1 MKKNKNVYLSDLTK
15 FSMNLLTVENQ
26 NSIKGGDFIDD
37 MFSSIFDTSA
47 LPSTDGYDNMG
58 QFYSGTQNT
67 AILNRVK
74 ANFRDLYSTSMGKRI
89 IDSIKD
95 KNEQI
100 ILSPGEPSPNAIASY
115 NDTNN
120 TMLLGHLLQSGA
132 NSSVNDFA
140 HELYHAYA
148 DISEGNLFDQGDVK
162 REINAELFAF
172 MTAIQYDKDHSINS
186 TNPNSHVSTLQHFNP
201 LSSSTQANIDFNN
214 AWNDIIQ
221 NGDFTIQNY
230 NTLITNFL
238 NGSTWG
244 AGYGSS
250 ALTENTISNIDT
262 ELFLDDWFNS
272 FFKADYTTPPN
283 TGNSGFYIDPN
294 TGQWTFNF
302 NSGFF
307 VNGTFDFNAWYNWFS
322 LNQSTTTTGGSTSGS
337 GSGSS
342 GNSGSGFFSWYNSMQ
357 NSGYQ
362 FYTGYSQITTTTGG
376 WDQGAYSNGWLNDFT
391 TTTTTTNYYE
401 PTMGQWLGAWASG
414 WNFGGGSSFWGGG
427 SNWGFFPSHS

>member
-1 MKKNKNVYLSDLTK
+1 MKKNNTISLDGLVSLNLSFLAPEQQK
-15 FSMNLLTVENQ
+15 A
-26 NSIKGGDFIDD
+26 IKGGDSIDD
-37 MFSSIFDTSA
+37 LFASIFDFSA
-47 LPSTDGYDNMG
+47 LPPNDYYDLMG

-67 AILNRVK
+67 AILNRIK

-100 ILSPGEPSPNAIASY
+100 ILSPAEPSSNAIASY
-115 NDTNN
+115 DDTNN

-148 DISEGNLFDQGDVK
+148 DITEGNLFDQGDVK

-201 LSSSTQANIDFNN
+201 LSSSMQANIDFNN

-221 NGDFTIQNY
+221 NGNFTIQNY

-244 AGYGSS
+244 AAYGLS
-250 ALTENTISNIDT
+250 ALTENTINNIDT

-272 FFKADYTTPPN
+272 FFKADYTTPVNNGGGGTGGSGSNDPWN
-283 TGNSGFYIDPN
+283 GNSGFSNWLN
-294 TGQWTFNF
+294 TI
-302 NSGFF
+302 
-307 VNGTFDFNAWYNWFS
+307 
-322 LNQSTTTTGGSTSGS
+322 
-337 GSGSS
+337 
-342 GNSGSGFFSWYNSMQ
+342 Q

-362 FYTGYSQITTTTGG
+362 VYTSYTTTTTTTGG
-376 WDQGAYSNGWLNDFT
+376 WFQGRYSNGTLRDFT
-391 TTTTTTNYYE
+391 TQETVTSYVE
-401 PTMGQWLGAWASG
+401 PTMAEWFNAFNNG
-414 WNFGGGSSFWGGG
+414 WNLSSWDPFFGSTSQ
-427 SNWGFFPSHS
+427 